1 MFFEFLYHN
10 QVDITLIFQFVLW
23 PVREYVQNTKVKSKI
38 LRVIVDMSLEK
49 NDALLAISLSN
60 GKVHIAH
67 AVTLH

>member
-23 PVREYVQNTKVKSKI
+23 PVREYVQNIKVKSKI
-38 LRVIVDMSLEK
+38 LRAIVDMNLEK
-49 NDALLAISLSN
+49 NDALLVISLSN

-67 AVTLH
+67 VVTLH